1 MQDLF
6 VQMES
11 QDPNSLSSDERWLLY
26 LMKGKIMGK
35 MKNPVEDSLVSL
47 GTFAGSGNAEE

>member
-35 MKNPVEDSLVSL
+35 MKNLVEDSLVSL
-47 GTFAGSGNAEE
+47 GSFAGSGIAEE